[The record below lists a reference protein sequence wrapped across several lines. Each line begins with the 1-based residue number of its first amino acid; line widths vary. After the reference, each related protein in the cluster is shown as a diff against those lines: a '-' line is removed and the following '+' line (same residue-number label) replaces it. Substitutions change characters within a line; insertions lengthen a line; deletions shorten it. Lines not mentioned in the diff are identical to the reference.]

1 MKKYLTIIFLMGF
14 VLGMAQN
21 GYIEVEVRD
30 TFALKPMSYEYLVGL
45 DDTDVYAFE
54 AAETY
59 NPKKEKERKAKAFKA
74 LKQKLTDLGVSFVL
88 DHSDSYIIQPS
99 MEMYSDLKIKVDTEQ
114 ELKELVQKLA
124 TIEGLRGSLG
134 IIQYKESSV
143 QEDELLELL
152 IRKAQAKAQ
161 KIAALTGQKL
171 GKVISVAEVPETDE
185 TNLNIMDTYLVALG
199 SGSKSFSYLTGY
211 GSMSKALIVRFSA
224 N

>member
-1 MKKYLTIIFLMGF
+1 MKKHLTTIFLMGF
-14 VLGMAQN
+14 VLGYAQN

-30 TFALKPMSYEYLVGL
+30 TLALKPISFEYIVGL

-54 AAETY
+54 APETY
-59 NPKKEKERKAKAFKA
+59 NPKKEKEKKAAAFKV
-74 LKQKLTDLGVSFVL
+74 LKQKLTELEISFVL
-88 DHSDSYIIQPS
+88 DHPDPYMIQPS
-99 MEMYSDLKIKVDTEQ
+99 IEMYTDLKIKVDTEQ

-124 TIEGLRGSLG
+124 KIEGIRGSLG
-134 IIQYKESSV
+134 TIQYKETNA
-143 QEDELLELL
+143 QEDELLEFL

-171 GKVISVAEVPETDE
+171 GKVISVTEVPETDE
-185 TNLNIMDTYLVALG
+185 KNLNILDTYLIALG
-199 SGSKSFSYLTGY
+199 SGAKSFSYFTGY